1 MNKAAQILIGTVAAG
16 MAQFGFAVGAGVTS
30 PLLIA
35 GGVIGAM
42 GLTAGA
48 MLKELPRKEW
58 SDEKRE
64 AKQDVIDAKA
74 AVEAVRVSES

>member
-16 MAQFGFAVGAGVTS
+16 MAQFGFLVSAGVTS
-30 PLLIA
+30 ALLIA

-42 GLTAGA
+42 GATAGA
-48 MLKELPRKEW
+48 MLKEMPRKEW

-64 AKQDVIDAKA
+64 AKQDVTDAKA